1 MLPQRMS
8 YQFTALLLMLVFF
21 MPAVVSAEEDYWEY
35 TFRPGDTIWDIAKK
49 YTTSVNNW
57 DEIQNIN
64 LIRLGADRKIRPGT
78 RIVIPVSMLKLQP
91 TPALVIA
98 LDGEISV
105 FRANDGERQ
114 TLTTE
119 SKLYSGDRIVTDAK
133 QSVRLQFADQSEL
146 QILPNSEVVLDKL
159 SHYKKSGMVD
169 TRIRLNSG
177 AVNTQ
182 VEKQRPDS
190 RYQITTPSAITA
202 VRGTSFRLSTDEQQI
217 SRTEVTGGMVAVSAG
232 QSEKSVKDGFGIV
245 AEKDKPLPEPV
256 KLLAAPVITIKQPAD
271 NMLVSTGFMVIQSI
285 KANISNELIYMWL
298 TNEKV
303 IEYLHSKAEMSV
315 STYPSIKPEDIED
328 IDVIIPNNKCLLNKI
343 QKSLSPIFN
352 SQWERNNE
360 NKSLYKL
367 EDLLLSKMSK
377 VELDKEVKV

>member
-8 YQFTALLLMLVFF
+8 YQFTAFLLMLVFF

-105 FRANDGERQ
+105 FRANGDKQ

-256 KLLAAPVITIKQPAD
+256 KLLAAPVITINQPAD
-271 NMLVSTGFMVIQSI
+271 KT
-285 KANISNELIYMWL
+285 KA
-298 TNEKV
+298 
-303 IEYLHSKAEMSV
+303 SV
-315 STYPSIKPEDIED
+315 SW
-328 IDVIIPNNKCLLNKI
+328 IILDGAKHYRYQIALDENFNQVMVDTATSENTVELNL
-343 QKSLSPIFN
+343 LSPDN
-352 SQWERNNE
+352 YYLRVRGVDQ
-360 NKSLYKL
+360 YKL
-367 EDLLLSKMSK
+367 EGLDSIETVEIKKAPPPPPPPPPVEEDGYWKIIMSIGLLILI
-377 VELDKEVKV
+377 L